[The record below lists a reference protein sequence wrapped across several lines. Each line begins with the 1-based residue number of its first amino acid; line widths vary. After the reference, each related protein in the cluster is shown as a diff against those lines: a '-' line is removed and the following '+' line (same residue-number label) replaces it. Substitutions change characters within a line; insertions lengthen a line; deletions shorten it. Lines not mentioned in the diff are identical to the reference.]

1 MQLQESEYVKSRGQA
16 EKRMY
21 YFLKRVI
28 DIIGASVG
36 LLIFLIPMLL
46 IAIAI
51 KIENPTGTI
60 FFAQERCGLNGT
72 LFRMYKFRSM
82 IMNAEDYLVVLSD
95 KNEMDGPVF
104 KIKDDPR
111 ISKVGKFIRNTSL
124 DELPQL
130 FNILKGEMSLVGP
143 RPALVSEV
151 KEYTEYQM
159 KRLSVK
165 PGLTCIWQVSGRNN
179 IDFETWV
186 ELDLHY
192 IKHQSLLL
200 DFKLILSTIPLIFGD
215 RNAS

>member
-1 MQLQESEYVKSRGQA
+1 MELQEFDVLSVDDK
-16 EKRMY
+16 EKKIY
-21 YFLKRVI
+21 IFCKRII
-28 DIIGASVG
+28 DILGASVG
-36 LLIFLIPMLL
+36 IILFFIPMLI

-51 KIENPTGTI
+51 KLENPKGTI
-60 FFAQERCGLNGT
+60 FFTQNRCGLNGNV
-72 LFRMYKFRSM
+72 FKMYKFRSM
-82 IMNAEDYLVVLSD
+82 IMNAEEQLSILND
-95 KNEMDGPVF
+95 RNEMDGPVF

-130 FNILKGEMSLVGP
+130 FNILKGDMSLVGP

-151 KEYTEYQM
+151 KQYTEYQM
-159 KRLSVK
+159 KRLDVK

-179 IDFETWV
+179 IDFDTWV
-186 ELDLHY
+186 ELDLYY

-215 RNAS
+215 KNAS

>member
-1 MQLQESEYVKSRGQA
+1 MFYQLTIK
-16 EKRMY
+16 EKKIY
-21 YFLKRVI
+21 IFCKRII
-28 DIIGASVG
+28 DILGASVG
-36 LLIFLIPMLL
+36 IILFFIPMLI

-51 KIENPTGTI
+51 KLENPKGTI
-60 FFAQERCGLNGT
+60 FFTQNRCGLNGNV
-72 LFRMYKFRSM
+72 FKMYKFRSM
-82 IMNAEDYLVVLSD
+82 IMNAEEQLSILND
-95 KNEMDGPVF
+95 RNEMDGPVF

-130 FNILKGEMSLVGP
+130 FNILKGDMSLVGP

-151 KEYTEYQM
+151 KQYTEYQM
-159 KRLSVK
+159 KRLDVK

-179 IDFETWV
+179 IDFDTWV
-186 ELDLHY
+186 ELDLYY

-215 RNAS
+215 KNAS